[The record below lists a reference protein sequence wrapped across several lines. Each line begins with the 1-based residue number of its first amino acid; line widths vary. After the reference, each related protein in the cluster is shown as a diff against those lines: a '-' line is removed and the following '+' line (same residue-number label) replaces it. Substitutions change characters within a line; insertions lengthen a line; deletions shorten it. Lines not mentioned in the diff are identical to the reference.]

1 MCERRSHPPG
11 APHPHSPLCSL
22 HAAEAPHPVTLCRE
36 GKRPCHRCR
45 LAAAEWLL
53 MAGEAEMVL
62 WERSTGPS
70 LEAFPCPA
78 F

>member
-1 MCERRSHPPG
+1 MREGHTPQEPLIHTHHSAPFMLLRPP
-11 APHPHSPLCSL
+11 
-22 HAAEAPHPVTLCRE
+22 PVTLCRE